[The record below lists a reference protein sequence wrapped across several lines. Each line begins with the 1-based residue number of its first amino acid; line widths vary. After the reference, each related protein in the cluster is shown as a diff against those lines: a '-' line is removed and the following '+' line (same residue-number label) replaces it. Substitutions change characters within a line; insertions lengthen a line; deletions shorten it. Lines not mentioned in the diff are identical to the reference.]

1 MVDSKPQCGL
11 CGQRVLIPGFELNTL
26 LGEKKFCCEGCRSIF
41 QLLNSEQIIITTP
54 EEKET

>member
-41 QLLNSEQIIITTP
+41 QLLHSEQIIITTP
-54 EEKET
+54 EEK